1 MANILT
7 KSAFQPI
14 FGNPEPD
21 VPAHAGIVRSRR
33 GCRGQGSHAPYSKLK
48 LSAKS
53 QYLFYRTATDS
64 KKKLRIF
71 DKLSGTSHRH
81 SRASE
86 GRFHARPV
94 ILRHPVRRKAA
105 FCHGNTS
112 GRHRG
117 LAKGGSPATGA
128 DCGELCGS
136 LLAAPVAQPDILFL
150 SQRSPCCAKTV
161 SGMHRKSYLHDDE

>member
-1 MANILT
+1 MQADATGMLQMAIDATQSGISLGVLCKRWPLGTTQMGYVQHILPRQGKNERPAAKVFICSRT
-7 KSAFQPI
+7 
-14 FGNPEPD
+14 GN
-21 VPAHAGIVRSRR
+21 
-33 GCRGQGSHAPYSKLK
+33 
-48 LSAKS
+48 
-53 QYLFYRTATDS
+53 LFST
-64 KKKLRIF
+64 
-71 DKLSGTSHRH
+71 